1 MRKMKPNFAA
11 MLREIV
17 FLHIRKYVTD
27 SERRFAW
34 DFSIQDKRPLVWGKT
49 STDVFS
55 LRDVDSIVFG
65 SLPCTV
71 LRCYTEAL
79 VGVMI
84 FLDMQVEL

>member
-1 MRKMKPNFAA
+1 M
-11 MLREIV
+11 
-17 FLHIRKYVTD
+17 
-27 SERRFAW
+27 
-34 DFSIQDKRPLVWGKT
+34 
-49 STDVFS
+49 FS

-71 LRCYTEAL
+71 LRCYIEAL